1 VTPILPPNGRVVAYV
16 VGLENYGKVGGIET
30 VEYAR
35 RDAEAFA
42 DVLETMFL
50 GKTIDLES
58 RIDEDATLSTLKYEL
73 PQTIAGLGED
83 HVFLFYYAGH
93 GFYGEGGNRLTAFD
107 SKGTSTER
115 PGCCGS
121 F

>member
-1 VTPILPPNGRVVAYV
+1 MTPILPPNGRVVAYV

-42 DVLETMFL
+42 DVLETMFP

-58 RIDEDATLSTLKYEL
+58 RIDVYPAVANGQTVPDATAESRPRNCSPCLDCNILERSQK
-73 PQTIAGLGED
+73 I
-83 HVFLFYYAGH
+83 FYVV
-93 GFYGEGGNRLTAFD
+93 EQ
-107 SKGTSTER
+107 
-115 PGCCGS
+115 
-121 F
+121 